1 MRNIRS
7 SVNFCCII
15 TALSLLLWSCS
26 GSESGN
32 DKIFESISS
41 EVTGIDFENTL
52 SFDSDFNIYT
62 YRNFYNG
69 GGIASGDINGD
80 GLPDLYFT
88 GNMEPNRLY
97 LNKGNFEFEDITES
111 AGVAGKMAW
120 STGVSMADI
129 NGNGLLDI
137 YVTNSGNV
145 NGDERRNELFINN
158 GDLTFT
164 EQAAEY
170 GIDDR
175 GFGIHAVFFDY
186 DGDDDLDMYL
196 LNNSNKAIGS
206 FDISNNQ
213 REIRDEEGGDKLF
226 RNDGG
231 HFTDVSEEA
240 GIYGSEI
247 GFSLSASV
255 SDVNRDGL
263 PDIYVANDFFERDYL
278 YLNNGDGTFREVL
291 DEQMRSISAASMGSD
306 ISDLTN
312 NGWPDI
318 YVADMLPADNSRL
331 KTNTTFESWDLYQ
344 DKIKDG
350 YGHQLTR
357 NTLQLNNGDGTFS
370 EVGRLGG
377 VEATDWSW
385 GVLMADFDSNG
396 HNDIYVTN
404 GLAQD
409 ITNLDYLGEIREPDM
424 VRSIVTGENADFEKL
439 ISLIPSEPV
448 GNFLFSNR
456 GELAFEERSEQWGL
470 GEAGFSSGAAWAD
483 LNGDGRL
490 DLVVSDVNGPAR
502 IYRNRTAELYPER
515 NWLMA
520 ELEGD
525 APNTQGVGATLELW
539 ADGEQWYR
547 EHILQRGFQSSVAPG
562 LHVGLGEIT
571 RVDSLRLRWPDGR
584 VSRLTDVEVPARI
597 TLRQSGA
604 TNQPVPPPPPAAMPG
619 DFLDLTE
626 LNGCETCKSP
636 VSDPQAGNL
645 QASGDSES
653 WQSSGSGAIP
663 SDSGRNAKEP
673 ALPGRVL

>member
-1 MRNIRS
+1 MVRFYSFSKILVVAFFVIQCSNTSEKKEALFIKLPS
-7 SVNFCCII
+7 SQ
-15 TALSLLLWSCS
+15 
-26 GSESGN
+26 
-32 DKIFESISS
+32 
-41 EVTGIDFENTL
+41 TGIDFENILTPTEE
-52 SFDSDFNIYT
+52 FNMYIF
-62 YRNFYNG
+62 RNFYNG
-69 GGIASGDINGD
+69 GGVAAGDISGD
-80 GLPDLYFT
+80 GLPDLFFT
-88 GNMEPNRLY
+88 GNMVSNRLY
-97 LNKGNFEFEDITES
+97 LNKGNFEFEDITDQ
-111 AGVAGKMAW
+111 AGLRSDDVW
-120 STGVSMADI
+120 TTGVSMADV

-137 YVTNSGNV
+137 YITKSGPP
-145 NGDERRNELFINN
+145 GGEKRHNELFINN

-164 EQAAEY
+164 ESAKEY
-170 GIDDR
+170 GLAEV
-175 GFGIHAVFFDY
+175 GLSTHAVFFDF
-186 DGDDDLDMYL
+186 DGDGDLDMYL
-196 LNNSNKAIGS
+196 LNNS
-206 FDISNNQ
+206 FDPVGGYEGITGED
-213 REIRDEEGGDKLF
+213 REIPDPQGGSKLF
-226 RNDGG
+226 RNEDGS
-231 HFTDVSEEA
+231 FEDVSEEA
-240 GIYGSEI
+240 GIYSSRI
-247 GFSLSASV
+247 GFGLSASV

-291 DEQMRSISAASMGSD
+291 EEQMGSISLSSMGSD
-306 ISDLTN
+306 ITDLTN

-318 YVADMLPADNSRL
+318 YAADMLPYSEKRR
-331 KTNTTFESWDLYQ
+331 KSKMTFETWEEYVENV
-344 DKIKDG
+344 KNG
-350 YGHQLTR
+350 FHHQMTR
-357 NTLQLNNGDGTFS
+357 NTFQLNNGDGTFS
-370 EVGRLGG
+370 EVGRLAG

-385 GVLMADFDSNG
+385 AVLMADFDNNG

-404 GLAQD
+404 GIYKDLLDQD
-409 ITNLDYLGEIREPDM
+409 FLEYAENPGRIRELIESSD
-424 VRSIVTGENADFEKL
+424 GNA
-439 ISLIPSEPV
+439 IMSLMEQIPSEPV

-584 VSRLTDVEVPARI
+584 VSRLTDVEVPTRI

-604 TNQPVPPPPPAAMPG
+604 TNQPVPPPPATMPG
-619 DFLDLTE
+619 DFQDLTE
-626 LNGCETCKSP
+626 LSGCETCKSP
-636 VSDPQAGNL
+636 V
-645 QASGDSES
+645 
-653 WQSSGSGAIP
+653 SGAIP